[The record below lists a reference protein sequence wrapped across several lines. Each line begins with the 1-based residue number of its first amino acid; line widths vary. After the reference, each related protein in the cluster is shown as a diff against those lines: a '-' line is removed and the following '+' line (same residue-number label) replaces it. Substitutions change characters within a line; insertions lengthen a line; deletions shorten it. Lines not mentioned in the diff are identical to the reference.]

1 MKVNFNKSFADCF
14 GKELSEKKNVAEQ
27 LGMYL
32 FNLSHLGGSPLSGE
46 QKYMAYSLCR
56 RICSNP
62 DVVEM
67 STEEAS
73 FLKEVCAEVFSS
85 GAYGQIVDIIECN
98 R

>member
-1 MKVNFNKSFADCF
+1 MKVNFNRSFTDCF
-14 GKELSEKKNVAEQ
+14 GQELSEKKNVAEQ
-27 LGMYL
+27 LGMFL
-32 FNLSHLGGSPLSGE
+32 FNLSSLGGSPLSGE
-46 QKYMAYSLCR
+46 RKYTAYSLCR

-85 GAYGQIVDIIECN
+85 GAYGQVVDLIECN